1 MRKRAKA
8 SFLGHL
14 TSSKP
19 RLHTVSVALPGSI
32 VANQSSKE
40 LRTYLSGQIARSL
53 GIFQVDEVVVYDDKL
68 HGATVCRLLRL
79 GTVTKADPPFP
90 CATVTGGHSTWDPNT
105 FLARILQFVETPQYL
120 RRRLFPEHPDLKL
133 AGLLNPLDAPHHMR
147 QHEECRF
154 REGVT
159 LDKAPG
165 TRPGGTGVGSFV
177 DVGLKHPVLIDH
189 VLRPGVRV
197 TVRIDTYDRKS
208 RKCEPR
214 SNLTDSVTR

>member
-1 MRKRAKA
+1 MICEFVLFRAKNNILLRMAGDMRKRAKA

-79 GTVTKADPPFP
+79 GTVT
-90 CATVTGGHSTWDPNT
+90 
-105 FLARILQFVETPQYL
+105 
-120 RRRLFPEHPDLKL
+120 
-133 AGLLNPLDAPHHMR
+133 
-147 QHEECRF
+147 
-154 REGVT
+154 
-159 LDKAPG
+159 
-165 TRPGGTGVGSFV
+165 
-177 DVGLKHPVLIDH
+177 
-189 VLRPGVRV
+189 
-197 TVRIDTYDRKS
+197 
-208 RKCEPR
+208 
-214 SNLTDSVTR
+214 